1 MSHLLLRNWNCV
13 MKHCPDNALKA
24 RGSGQTSGVAEEVG
38 VYMVVVDWQQLA
50 EVDSGQ
56 NDGRP

>member
-1 MSHLLLRNWNCV
+1 

-24 RGSGQTSGVAEEVG
+24 RGSGQTSGVAEVVG

>member
-1 MSHLLLRNWNCV
+1 MPHLLLRNWNCV
-13 MKHCPDNALKA
+13 MKHCPDNALEA
-24 RGSGQTSGVAEEVG
+24 RGSGQTSGVAEVVR
-38 VYMVVVDWQQLA
+38 VYVVVVDWQQLA